1 MAARKR
7 PAAKDHAGRFTEPWV
22 WTDSRGSRAIYY
34 VDPLTSWED
43 QDRQPKAG
51 WRSRLGNLVC
61 RMLGVG
67 D

>member
-7 PAAKDHAGRFTEPWV
+7 PAAKDRDGKFTEPWV

-34 VDPLTSWED
+34 IDPLTRWED
-43 QDRQPKAG
+43 SEPSLG
-51 WRSRLGNLVC
+51 WRGWLGMLVC

-67 D
+67 E